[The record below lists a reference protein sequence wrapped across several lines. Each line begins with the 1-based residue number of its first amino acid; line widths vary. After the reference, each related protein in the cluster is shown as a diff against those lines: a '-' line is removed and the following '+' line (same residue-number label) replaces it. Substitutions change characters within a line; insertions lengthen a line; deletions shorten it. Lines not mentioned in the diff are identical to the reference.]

1 MNEYNLII
9 EARNKNEQA
18 INLLL
23 SKYYNN
29 IKAIVF
35 KYKTYIKNSRLE
47 YSDVLQEALLAFFKS
62 IESYEVNEKVKFNT
76 YFNSVIDRK
85 IRDYIRKNN
94 SKKEKAFNQAL
105 SLEDRR
111 KE

>member
-35 KYKTYIKNSRLE
+35 K
-47 YSDVLQEALLAFFKS
+47 
-62 IESYEVNEKVKFNT
+62 
-76 YFNSVIDRK
+76 
-85 IRDYIRKNN
+85 
-94 SKKEKAFNQAL
+94 
-105 SLEDRR
+105 
-111 KE
+111 

>member
-29 IKAIVF
+29 IK
-35 KYKTYIKNSRLE
+35 YHW
-47 YSDVLQEALLAFFKS
+47 FFLCPIPDKMTFS
-62 IESYEVNEKVKFNT
+62 
-76 YFNSVIDRK
+76 
-85 IRDYIRKNN
+85 
-94 SKKEKAFNQAL
+94 
-105 SLEDRR
+105 
-111 KE
+111 

>member
-35 KYKTYIKNSRLE
+35 KYKTYINKKQPNPKYKDFIKHLQKKYYKFKDA
-47 YSDVLQEALLAFFKS
+47 YSAVPP
-62 IESYEVNEKVKFNT
+62 
-76 YFNSVIDRK
+76 
-85 IRDYIRKNN
+85 
-94 SKKEKAFNQAL
+94 
-105 SLEDRR
+105 
-111 KE
+111 

>member
-47 YSDVLQEALLAFFKS
+47 YSECSSRS
-62 IESYEVNEKVKFNT
+62 IIS
-76 YFNSVIDRK
+76 I
-85 IRDYIRKNN
+85 
-94 SKKEKAFNQAL
+94 L
-105 SLEDRR
+105 
-111 KE
+111 

>member
-47 YSDVLQEALLAFFKS
+47 YSDVLQ
-62 IESYEVNEKVKFNT
+62 
-76 YFNSVIDRK
+76 
-85 IRDYIRKNN
+85 
-94 SKKEKAFNQAL
+94 
-105 SLEDRR
+105 
-111 KE
+111 